1 MRNCTNCTRK
11 SEKEVCLCDTLEH
24 TRRKGIFMN
33 SKNGK
38 ITYDVTHDGKEIF
51 DNRKYQ
57 PLFDIL
63 NGLEKDLEKPLE
75 FTIAL
80 DYMTLETFMHLLKDT
95 DYKKLISI
103 LGTRL
108 FYLVNDIALK
118 KSLDNPDVIADY
130 YFFMQKITSLKEFYD
145 KNEELVIESFNKKFS
160 SLPLFDL
167 IYEGSDYSLISSL
180 YDQVKIQDDN
190 AKKKL
195 ACSLILEL
203 KNHVTTITSEST
215 KEDFYYDVY
224 YINTHFNKLTH
235 EEAYEL
241 LGSNIEDVY
250 CYMRT
255 KFSA

>member
-38 ITYDVTHDGKEIF
+38 ITYDVTHVGKDIF
-51 DNRKYQ
+51 DNKKYQ

-103 LGTRL
+103 LGTKL
-108 FYLVNDIALK
+108 YYLVNDIALK
-118 KSLDNPDVIADY
+118 KSLDNPDVIADN
-130 YFFMQKITSLKEFYD
+130 YFYIKKITSLK
-145 KNEELVIESFNKKFS
+145 
-160 SLPLFDL
+160 
-167 IYEGSDYSLISSL
+167 
-180 YDQVKIQDDN
+180 
-190 AKKKL
+190 
-195 ACSLILEL
+195 
-203 KNHVTTITSEST
+203 
-215 KEDFYYDVY
+215 
-224 YINTHFNKLTH
+224 
-235 EEAYEL
+235 
-241 LGSNIEDVY
+241 
-250 CYMRT
+250 
-255 KFSA
+255 